1 MPLRASL
8 ARSLQYAMANMA
20 DIKTPLCAL
29 QPTPA
34 IPHTASRSG
43 AGTRGGGGAGSNGR
57 RPGARVPST
66 PGARRP
72 RLAARGPRP
81 RGAEAAGPA
90 GVRAPGRR
98 AHTPGRRSLSV
109 RAHVL
114 TLAPSRRRRLT
125 GEGAGPV
132 PAPRDSRKAA
142 AEKRGAALRPGR
154 RARAPVPPPGRREGR
169 ATLDRGRRVRSGARG
184 VVGEA
189 SLSLRIRSLEQKY
202 ANEIRGKMLLQVN
215 FRQRLFLCYE
225 TLDYN
230 SSQASH
236 PIAG

>member
-43 AGTRGGGGAGSNGR
+43 AGTRGGGEGAGSNGR

-90 GVRAPGRR
+90 RVRAPGSR

-109 RAHVL
+109 HAHVL
-114 TLAPSRRRRLT
+114 TLAPSRRRRLM

-142 AEKRGAALRPGR
+142 AGEARGGAAARSPRSGTCAPRPAGARGGRTWTAAGGGGSGAALAGWWVR
-154 RARAPVPPPGRREGR
+154 RRYR
-169 ATLDRGRRVRSGARG
+169 
-184 VVGEA
+184 
-189 SLSLRIRSLEQKY
+189 Y
-202 ANEIRGKMLLQVN
+202 ALGL
-215 FRQRLFLCYE
+215 
-225 TLDYN
+225 
-230 SSQASH
+230 
-236 PIAG
+236 